1 MHVALLGA
9 VLIHGIHPVAH
20 HHCLRNLSERPPLRS
35 ARGRVRDGQKLD
47 DVRAGSGT
55 VGWSILAGMTDEE
68 RDELLLEI
76 RDTLRDHGE
85 RLERIEKDHGS
96 ALRAHLEQ
104 LHAIRVVLTG
114 DRAQHYQLAERVADL
129 ESKAG

>member
-1 MHVALLGA
+1 M
-9 VLIHGIHPVAH
+9 
-20 HHCLRNLSERPPLRS
+20 
-35 ARGRVRDGQKLD
+35 
-47 DVRAGSGT
+47 
-55 VGWSILAGMTDEE
+55 GWSILAGMTDEE

-85 RLERIEKDHGS
+85 RLERIENDHGS